1 MAASNSRLQQQQ
13 QQQQPNFG
21 LPPPPRMIP
30 DPSTLTSP
38 YHVMQPPLNNNN
50 ANPQNHQLPELQLP
64 GIARRN
70 LPQNDGACD
79 ELTTEVKKK
88 RWTALLFICVYK
100 QEELY
105 YYRKLINILKI

>member
-1 MAASNSRLQQQQ
+1 
-13 QQQQPNFG
+13 
-21 LPPPPRMIP
+21 MIP

-50 ANPQNHQLPELQLP
+50 NANPQNNQLPELQLP